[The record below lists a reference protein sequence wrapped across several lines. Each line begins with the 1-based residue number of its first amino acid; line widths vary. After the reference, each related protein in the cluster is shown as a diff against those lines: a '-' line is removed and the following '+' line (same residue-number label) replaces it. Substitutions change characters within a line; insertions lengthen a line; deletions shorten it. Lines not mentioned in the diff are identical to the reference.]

1 MKPPTF
7 TRREAMAL
15 AAGAALHPGIA
26 RGQELPDWLGLPP
39 ELAALYRI
47 DRTKTDH
54 GEQVT
59 LVRRDSPPPRAHVY
73 VLYSRDSSAYDTAIA
88 TVLDVFHER
97 RFPIK
102 VTCFFYDDDESYGI
116 IAMRDAQQVRA
127 DLIYTMGSD
136 TTAFAW
142 PRFRD
147 NDIPIVSICS
157 KDPVV
162 LGQQPDYRKGSGTS
176 YAFTSLDMP
185 VPVQF
190 AYLKELKPG
199 LKNLAILADVKN
211 VSAMTVQLRPMA
223 AYARDKGVRVHEV
236 VVARRSRA
244 AEELGE
250 LMPQAIAAMRQTD
263 PELRDSVFWVTGST
277 AVFREIAAI
286 NAQAGTV
293 PVLSVVPDVVQE
305 GGDSAVV
312 SIGVGFESNAYIA
325 ASYGLSILTGAAKA
339 GGLPVGIV
347 SPPDIAINFQR
358 ARAIGLK
365 IPFSFVETA
374 STIYGPDG
382 RLVRDK
388 GRHRSPSA

>member
-1 MKPPTF
+1 MIPPF
-7 TRREAMAL
+7 SRRQFGRL
-15 AAGAALHPGIA
+15 AAGAAFLPGLA
-26 RGQELPDWLGLPP
+26 RAETGRDWFDLPP
-39 ELAALYRI
+39 EMDADYRR
-47 DRTKTDH
+47 DWQMTEA

-59 LVRRDSPPPRAHVY
+59 VQRRDGPAPRATVF
-73 VLYSRDSSAYDTAIA
+73 VLYSRPSSAYDTAIA

-102 VTCFFYDDDESYGI
+102 VVALNYDDDESHGVL
-116 IAMRDAQQVRA
+116 AMHWALKAGV

-147 NDIPIVSICS
+147 STIPIVSICS

-162 LGQQPDYRKGSGTS
+162 LGQQAGYRRGSGTS

-185 VPVQF
+185 IAVQF

-223 AYARDKGVRVHEV
+223 AFARDNGIGVQEV
-236 VVARRSRA
+236 VVERRARA

-250 LMPQAIAAMRQTD
+250 RMPAAVAAMRATD
-263 PELRDSVFWVTGST
+263 PALANSVFWVTGAT
-277 AVFREIAAI
+277 AVFKEIAAI
-286 NAQAGTV
+286 NAHAGNV
-293 PVLSVVPDVVQE
+293 PVLSVVPDVVRP
-305 GGDSAVV
+305 GADSAVL
-312 SIGVGFESNAYIA
+312 SIGVGFDSNAYIA
-325 ASYGLSILTGAAKA
+325 ASYGLSILGGEAKA
-339 GGLPVGIV
+339 GSLPVGIV
-347 SPPDIAINFQR
+347 SPPDIAISFLR

-382 RLVRDK
+382 GIVRDK
-388 GRHRSPSA
+388 GRHKTTA